1 MRRPNGS
8 GTVVKLSG
16 NRRRPYAVRVPG
28 RDKFGQIVQRTLSY
42 HEKQR
47 EALDALDEYNRN
59 IAAGTAPAPDKLST
73 TVQQVYSL
81 WSERKYAKAGQASI
95 VSYKASWARLAPL
108 YALKMRDVTLDNL
121 QAIIDQ
127 DEAAGLSKSS
137 ITNDK
142 MLMKALFRFAME
154 RDIVGKDYSEYVE
167 LPSVGAKYEKGAF
180 TDLQMK
186 QFEQMAGAGVPWA
199 DTVLMLCYTG
209 FRISE
214 FLSLTPF
221 SYDKK
226 KDCLC
231 GGMKTEAGKGRI
243 VPVHPKIK
251 PYLTRWLSVGGETI
265 ICNKDGHKLNPQT
278 YRDHMFRP
286 VMEAVGLTQATPH
299 WCRHTFATRLHAA
312 GAKELEQKRLMGHA
326 NKDVTAH
333 YTHTDLQQL
342 RDAILLLA

>member
-1 MRRPNGS
+1 MRRPNGT

-16 NRRRPYAVRVPG
+16 NRRRPYAVRISG
-28 RDKFGQIVQRTLSY
+28 RDKYGMITQRTLSY
-42 HEKQR
+42 HEKHV
-47 EALDALDEYNRN
+47 EALAALDEYNQ
-59 IAAGTAPAPDKLST
+59 AVKAGTAPTSDKLSI
-73 TVQQVYSL
+73 TVQEVYGL
-81 WSERKYAKAGQASI
+81 WSARKYAKAGVAS
-95 VSYKASWARLAPL
+95 VTSYKASWARLTPL
-108 YALKMRDVTLDNL
+108 HSLKMRDVSLDNL
-121 QAIIDQ
+121 QEIIDQ
-127 DEAAGLSKSS
+127 DEALGLSKSS

-154 RDIVGKDYSEYVE
+154 RDIVSKDYSVYVE

-186 QFEQMAGAGVPWA
+186 QLEQMAAAGVPWA

-226 KDCLC
+226 GDYLR
-231 GGMKTEAGKGRI
+231 GGMKTEAGKNRV

-251 PYLTRWLSVGGETI
+251 PYLTRWLAMGGETI
-265 ICNKDGHKLNPQT
+265 VCKEGHKINPQA

-286 VMEAVGLTQATPH
+286 VMDAIGLPQATPH

-312 GAKELEQKRLMGHA
+312 GAKALEQKRLMGHSD
-326 NKDVTAH
+326 KDVTEH